1 MQKWR
6 QKNGSEIGEDEKAAF
21 LNLMR
26 RMLVF
31 RPEERPT
38 ANEVLQSEWMVKWG
52 LPFAVCGNI
61 AHAVEVDSDKIDSPS
76 RGGFHNA
83 KGRIYSDV

>member
-6 QKNGSEIGEDEKAAF
+6 RKNGSEIVEDEKAAF

-31 RPEERPT
+31 RPQERPT
-38 ANEVLQSEWMVKWG
+38 ADEVLQLEWMVKWG
-52 LPFAVCGNI
+52 WPDYERSLK
-61 AHAVEVDSDKIDSPS
+61 DSL
-76 RGGFHNA
+76 
-83 KGRIYSDV
+83 